1 MIITENIKL
10 TRMLY
15 FTWKTDVFLLV
26 CCILSYLANQYLIAS
41 YFMLPTFVPTLLGT
55 ALAFFIG
62 FNNNQAYD
70 RWWEA
75 RKIWGAL
82 VNESRT
88 WARNLLSY
96 SSTENGDD
104 ETLNYTQRI
113 MILRHLAFLH
123 ALRFSLRGSTDDT
136 YKKYLS
142 VSDIKKVEDKK
153 NIHNAILTLQS
164 QDLQYMYEK
173 GYINDFRF
181 TQLNQNITEFCNQMG
196 MSERIKNT
204 VFPTTYHFFTQL
216 FIWVFVVVLTFST
229 ADSLGIAS
237 IFLSS
242 LLGFVFHTSQ
252 FIGRSLV
259 NPFYPLITCIP
270 LNQITRSIE
279 INLLEM
285 LGEKELPEPFPPV
298 DGEYVL

>member
-1 MIITENIKL
+1 MIITENIRL

-15 FTWKTDVFLLV
+15 FTWKTDVFLLA
-26 CCILSYLANQYLIAS
+26 CCIVSYIANQYLIAS

-96 SSTENGDD
+96 STTEKSDD
-104 ETLNYTQRI
+104 ETLNYIQRT

-136 YKKYLS
+136 YKKYLT
-142 VSDIKKVEDKK
+142 VSDIKKVENKN
-153 NIHNAILTLQS
+153 NIHNAILSLQS

-181 TQLNQNITEFCNQMG
+181 IQLNQNITEFQ
-196 MSERIKNT
+196 SRYRIAARRREK
-204 VFPTTYHFFTQL
+204 H
-216 FIWVFVVVLTFST
+216 
-229 ADSLGIAS
+229 
-237 IFLSS
+237 
-242 LLGFVFHTSQ
+242 LLL
-252 FIGRSLV
+252 R
-259 NPFYPLITCIP
+259 YPIP
-270 LNQITRSIE
+270 MPQAYRCYTR
-279 INLLEM
+279 NR
-285 LGEKELPEPFPPV
+285 
-298 DGEYVL
+298 